1 MNGPAVA
8 KPTLL
13 LGARMPER
21 FVASLVARFD
31 VLGPLPPPFAAAAAA
46 LPAADAQRVRVLV
59 TMGAVATPR
68 DAIVRLPSLALI
80 CCLGSGYEGVDLATA
95 RARGILVTH
104 SPGANASAVAD
115 LAVGLLVASVR
126 QLFAANAFLRRGDW
140 AGNYAKRVPLV
151 RGLTGRRVGIYG
163 LGAIGEKIARRVAA
177 FETEIGYHNRRRR
190 PDVAYRYFDTLLA
203 LATWADVLVVA
214 VRADA
219 GNRHTV
225 NADVLAALG
234 AEGHVVN
241 IARGSVIDEAALIA
255 ALRDGVIAGAGLDV
269 YEHEPAVPA
278 ELQALPNV
286 ALTPHVGGGTLEA
299 QAAMQDMVSA
309 NLDAFLAGR
318 AVLTPVPGTPATF
331 SAAPAAAD

>member
-1 MNGPAVA
+1 M
-8 KPTLL
+8 
-13 LGARMPER
+13 
-21 FVASLVARFD
+21 
-31 VLGPLPPPFAAAAAA
+31 LGPLPPPFAASAAA

-68 DAIVRLPSLALI
+68 DAIARLPSLALI
-80 CCLGSGYEGVDLATA
+80 CCLGSGYEGVDLAAA

-190 PDVAYRYFDTLLA
+190 PDVGYRYFDTLLA

-219 GNRHTV
+219 GNRHAV
-225 NADVLAALG
+225 
-234 AEGHVVN
+234 ERRR
-241 IARGSVIDEAALIA
+241 ARGARRGGPRREHRARLGHRRGGADRGAA
-255 ALRDGVIAGAGLDV
+255 RRRHRRRGARRV
-269 YEHEPAVPA
+269 
-278 ELQALPNV
+278 
-286 ALTPHVGGGTLEA
+286 
-299 QAAMQDMVSA
+299 
-309 NLDAFLAGR
+309 R
-318 AVLTPVPGTPATF
+318 ARTRRCRRSCRRCRT
-331 SAAPAAAD
+331 SR